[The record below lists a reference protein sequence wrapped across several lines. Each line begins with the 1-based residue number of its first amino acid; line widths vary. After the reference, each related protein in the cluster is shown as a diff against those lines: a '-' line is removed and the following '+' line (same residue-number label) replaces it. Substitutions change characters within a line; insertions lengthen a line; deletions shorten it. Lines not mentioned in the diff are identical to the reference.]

1 MSRKSSSDQLA
12 ARLVVAVILLAAAAL
27 TGCDGDTSGSLH
39 ESSPTLFNAAH
50 VSPEPVSTLGENY
63 ALPPDS
69 RHHYRLHEL
78 PSSVPVNAMHGS
90 L

>member
-1 MSRKSSSDQLA
+1 
-12 ARLVVAVILLAAAAL
+12 
-27 TGCDGDTSGSLH
+27 
-39 ESSPTLFNAAH
+39 